1 MRVGRSGRYGCLG
14 VGCPAIQRWAIL
26 LCAAFWPQSA
36 LAHEQASPVTRQDYV
51 IPAERLDKALASFAA
66 TSDVDILYDNELAA
80 GRRSTAVAGRYSP
93 PQALAILLTG
103 TGLSWRF
110 TKTRAVVIFAAASN
124 LAGPSRAADPYPV
137 MTLDTLQVRV
147 SPIIGGSSHALFNAY
162 GNWVLSELYRLIQP
176 DRADQTRA
184 FRTEVQLWISEK
196 GVVHRLEFLKRTGDH
211 ASDHLIETRIRGAHF
226 ERPPPADLPQPLRFM
241 VEGRR

>member
-1 MRVGRSGRYGCLG
+1 MRLVRSGRYGG
-14 VGCPAIQRWAIL
+14 FDAGYPVIQRLALLLWAG
-26 LCAAFWPQSA
+26 FWPQAA
-36 LAHEQASPVTRQDYV
+36 LAQEQARPVAPQHYV
-51 IPAERLDKALASFAA
+51 IPTERLDKALANFAA

-124 LAGPSRAADPYPV
+124 VAGPSRAADPYPV
-137 MTLDTLQVRV
+137 MTLDTLQVRA
-147 SPIIGGSSHALFNAY
+147 SPIIGGSSRALFNAY
-162 GNWVLSELYRLIQP
+162 SNWVLSELYRLIQP

-196 GVVHRLEFLKRTGDH
+196 GIVHRLEFLKRTGDH
-211 ASDHLIETRIRGAHF
+211 ASDQLIEARIRGAHF
-226 ERPPPADLPQPLRFM
+226 ERPPPVDLPQPLRFM
-241 VEGRR
+241 VEGRK